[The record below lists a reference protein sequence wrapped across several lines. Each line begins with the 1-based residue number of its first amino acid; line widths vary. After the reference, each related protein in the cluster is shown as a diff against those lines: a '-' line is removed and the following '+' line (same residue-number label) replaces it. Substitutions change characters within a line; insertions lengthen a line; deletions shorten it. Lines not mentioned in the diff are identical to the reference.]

1 MLVQPLPLYLS
12 EPEYVML
19 SPMQKARIAIIGG
32 GAAGLMTLATLL
44 EAEVDAE
51 LFLIERNNSLGKKVV
66 ISGGGRCNVTT
77 GIPSIQELLKRYP
90 RGASFLKPAMH
101 RFPPSAVMEWFEACG
116 VPLKIEADQRVFPIS
131 NQGQDVVDAFSEL
144 FDVSPCK
151 ILLSYSVIN
160 ITKTEQGFQIFF
172 KDRPTL
178 EVTHLILTTGGQAY
192 RHTGSTG
199 DGYAFAEALGH
210 HLTPLAPSL
219 NAFITKESWPKQLAG
234 VSWKDARLTAETK
247 TGAAAQGPFLFTHQ
261 GITGPAV
268 FALSSLIAFEMYDPT
283 HPLHCTIDL
292 FPSETE
298 DTLLER
304 MQKIARENP
313 KKFLTALLESLIAR
327 SLADALITTHN
338 LDNGRHLSE
347 QSKEQWRS
355 IARCFKAI
363 PLTLI
368 GRTAGEEFVT
378 AGGVETSE
386 VNPRTMESYLCP
398 QLYFAGELLNIDGYT
413 GGFNLQASWATG
425 RLAGE
430 SLATS
435 LTYTIE

>member
-1 MLVQPLPLYLS
+1 MALT
-12 EPEYVML
+12 
-19 SPMQKARIAIIGG
+19 A
-32 GAAGLMTLATLL
+32 LL
-44 EAEVDAE
+44 EAEIDAD
-51 LFLIERNNSLGKKVV
+51 LFLIERNNSLGKKVT
-66 ISGGGRCNVTT
+66 ISGGGRCNITT
-77 GIPSIQELLKRYP
+77 GIPSVQELLKRYP

-101 RFPPSAVMEWFEACG
+101 RFPPSAVMEWFEARG

-131 NQGQDVVDAFSEL
+131 DQGQDVVDAFKE
-144 FDVSPCK
+144 FFHVSPCK

-160 ITKTEQGFQIFF
+160 VAKVEQGFQIFF

-199 DGYAFAEALGH
+199 DGYAFAEILGH

-219 NAFITKESWPKQLAG
+219 NAFMTKENWPKQLSG
-234 VSWKDARLTAETK
+234 VSWKNATLTAHTNSPVQ
-247 TGAAAQGPFLFTHQ
+247 THGPFLFTHQ

-268 FALSSLIAFEMYDPT
+268 FALSSLIAFETYDPT
-283 HPLHCTIDL
+283 HPLPCTIDL
-292 FPSETE
+292 FPLDTE
-298 DTLLER
+298 EIFLQR
-304 MQKIARENP
+304 MQKIAREHP
-313 KKFLTALLESLIAR
+313 KKFLPALLEIFVPR
-327 SLADALITTHN
+327 SLADALIATHR

-347 QSKEQWRS
+347 QSNEQLRL
-355 IARCFKAI
+355 ITRYFKAI

-430 SLATS
+430 SLASS
-435 LTYTIE
+435 LTNAVE